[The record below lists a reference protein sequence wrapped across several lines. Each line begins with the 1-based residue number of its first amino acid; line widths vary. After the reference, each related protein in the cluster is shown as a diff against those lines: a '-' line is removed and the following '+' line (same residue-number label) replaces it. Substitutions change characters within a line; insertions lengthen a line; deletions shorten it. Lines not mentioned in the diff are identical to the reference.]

1 MSCIWSFAI
10 RRLATKTSK
19 LEKKEVPGAANTT
32 PIKPRGKSS
41 TAISFSLLPP
51 GAPEAAPAG
60 SGSIGSKTFPA
71 PPAPELPAL
80 STDEGGGR
88 TCELSVDP
96 FPDNEPKRPRGPE
109 LAPFST
115 EGGGG
120 TTSGPAPESGPN
132 LLSPAAPFE
141 LCS

>member
-1 MSCIWSFAI
+1 MSCIWSFAT
-10 RRLATKTSK
+10 RLLATKTSK

-51 GAPEAAPAG
+51 GVPEAVLAD

-71 PPAPELPAL
+71 PPAPELVAP

-88 TCELSVDP
+88 TCELSADP
-96 FPDNEPKRPRGPE
+96 FPDNEPKSPRAPE

-120 TTSGPAPESGPN
+120 TTSGPAPESAPN
-132 LLSPAAPFE
+132 LAPPAGPFE
-141 LCS
+141 L